1 MFALV
6 GLLIS
11 AYQVHLHAPLYLMA
25 MCVRRKLKGVIGND
39 EEGEDDE
46 MSALQEEDEVQGRR
60 EIEKELRSW
69 KKYVVCM
76 YELCRVYSRSFSSR

>member
-1 MFALV
+1 MHYIV

-11 AYQVHLHAPLYLMA
+11 AYQLHLRSSLHSHLMA
-25 MCVRRKLKGVIGND
+25 ICVRRELKGIIEDDKEG
-39 EEGEDDE
+39 EEGE

-76 YELCRVYSRSFSSR
+76 YEL

>member
-1 MFALV
+1 M

-11 AYQVHLHAPLYLMA
+11 AYQLHLHSSLHSHLMA
-25 MCVRRKLKGVIGND
+25 ICVRRELKGIIEDD
-39 EEGEDDE
+39 EEGEEDEESEEGE
-46 MSALQEEDEVQGRR
+46 MSALQEEKEVQGRR

-76 YELCRVYSRSFSSR
+76 YEL

>member
-1 MFALV
+1 MHYIV

-11 AYQVHLHAPLYLMA
+11 AYQLHLCSSLHSHFMA
-25 MCVRRKLKGVIGND
+25 ICVRRELQGIIEDDKKG
-39 EEGEDDE
+39 EEDE

-76 YELCRVYSRSFSSR
+76 YEL